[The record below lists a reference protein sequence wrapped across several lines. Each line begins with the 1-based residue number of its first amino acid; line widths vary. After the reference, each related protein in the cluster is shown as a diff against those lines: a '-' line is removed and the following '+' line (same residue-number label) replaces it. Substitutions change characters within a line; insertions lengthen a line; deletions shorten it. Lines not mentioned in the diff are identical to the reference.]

1 MIQYYD
7 RSHVTLYLK
16 LTYLKVLKSI
26 SSPLEFIWDVLT
38 TYVVLD
44 QYLDFMQKSLSKL
57 PIDKNCYS
65 SIVFF
70 EKVALTATLALVL
83 FRFKSP

>member
-16 LTYLKVLKSI
+16 LTLFESFEKHFFSFGIYLRC
-26 SSPLEFIWDVLT
+26 FD
-38 TYVVLD
+38 YVVLD

-70 EKVALTATLALVL
+70 EKVALTTTLALVL